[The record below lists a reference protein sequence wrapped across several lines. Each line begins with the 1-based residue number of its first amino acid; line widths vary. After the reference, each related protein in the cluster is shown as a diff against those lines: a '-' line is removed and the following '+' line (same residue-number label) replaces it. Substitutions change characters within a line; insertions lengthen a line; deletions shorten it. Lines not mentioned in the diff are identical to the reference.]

1 MNLRALLA
9 VLTVVALFSCS
20 QKKPVIKTEVTR
32 HAHLSGLPSAS
43 GVEYVRN
50 ETFIVGDDIRW
61 LLTLNDSWK
70 ITDSLA
76 LSSVDTLVNNRT
88 PGKVKADFESMANFK
103 YQNNDYLLVLSS
115 GSRQIS
121 RDTAYLVNLTNG
133 KSITRK
139 NTRSLYEEIKQKAGI
154 PEDSEIN
161 IEGLAVSINTVYIFH
176 RGNVNKNFMA
186 SADLKSFMQY
196 LTEENS
202 PLPELSIN
210 YFNLPEHNDV
220 VSGFSGACI
229 YPGQSGILF
238 TASLED
244 TKSETADGTIMGSYI
259 GYIPF
264 DGLSKGTYYASL
276 LTGDNGKAVF
286 AKLESITVK
295 AYKSNKIDALA
306 VSDNDDGSSDI
317 YELEL
322 EMNIPH

>member
-9 VLTVVALFSCS
+9 VLIVVALFSCS
-20 QKKPVIKTEVTR
+20 KKKPVIKTGIIR

-43 GVEYVRN
+43 GVEYTDN
-50 ETFIVGDDIRW
+50 NIYIIGDDIRW
-61 LLTLNDSWK
+61 LLTLNDNWE

-88 PGKVKADFESMANFK
+88 PGKVKADFESMAHFK
-103 YQNNDYLLVLSS
+103 YQQNDYLLVFSS
-115 GSRQIS
+115 GSKQVS
-121 RDTAYLVNLTNG
+121 RDTAYLVNLSSG
-133 KSITRK
+133 KTFIKK
-139 NTRSLYEEIKQKAGI
+139 NIRSFYEQIKQQAGI
-154 PEDSEIN
+154 PEGNEIN
-161 IEGLAVSINTVYIFH
+161 IEGLAVSTNTVYIFH

-186 SADLKSFMQY
+186 GTDLQSLMQY
-196 LTEENS
+196 LTEQDS
-202 PLPELSIN
+202 PLPEFSIY
-210 YFNLPEHNDV
+210 YFDLPEYEGAT
-220 VSGFSGACI
+220 SGFSGACI

-244 TKSETADGTIMGSYI
+244 TKSETADGAILGSYI

-276 LTGDNGKAVF
+276 LTDDDGETVT
-286 AKLESITVK
+286 AKLESITVRGHK
-295 AYKSNKIDALA
+295 NNKIDALT

-322 EMNIPH
+322 EINIHY